1 MTAPT
6 GAVPKIDLELCT
18 RCGDCVDAC
27 PSGALSM
34 SAGGELALDLER
46 CAYCAD
52 CEDVCPVGAIT
63 LPFEIIIGGRAER
76 QGDTE

>member
-1 MTAPT
+1 MTAA
-6 GAVPKIDLELCT
+6 GNGVPEIDLALCT

-34 SAGGELALDLER
+34 SAAGELAFALER

-52 CEDVCPVGAIT
+52 CEDVCPVGAIA
-63 LPFEIIIGGRAER
+63 LPFDIVIGHHEE
-76 QGDTE
+76 QGEVE

>member
-1 MTAPT
+1 MA
-6 GAVPKIDLELCT
+6 AVGGVPEIDLALCT

-34 SAGGELALDLER
+34 SVVGELSLDLEH
-46 CAYCAD
+46 CAYCAE

-63 LPFEIIIGGRAER
+63 LPFDIIIGHQQEW
-76 QGDTE
+76 GDEG

>member
-1 MTAPT
+1 MTAAAGRMPE
-6 GAVPKIDLELCT
+6 IDLRLCT

-34 SAGGELALDLER
+34 TEEDGLAFEAER

-52 CEDVCPVGAIT
+52 CEDVCPVGAIA
-63 LPFEIIIGGRAER
+63 LPFDIVIGR
-76 QGDTE
+76 QHKEGDDE